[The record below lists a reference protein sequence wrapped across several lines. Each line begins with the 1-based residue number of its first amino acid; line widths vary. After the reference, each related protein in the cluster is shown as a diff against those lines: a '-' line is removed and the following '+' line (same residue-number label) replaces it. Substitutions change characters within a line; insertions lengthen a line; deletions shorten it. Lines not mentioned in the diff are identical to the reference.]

1 MRRFKDWI
9 ADWTEGVPLYGK
21 LLLLALMIMAL
32 VFGVIYPTVTSRK
45 GVRYNDRILVPG
57 TENGNTI
64 YSAEVN
70 GQLWRFTVTPDKV
83 VTFRC
88 GDKEYG
94 PYTVKEDPTAI
105 PEESSMASIMTGVEV
120 RKGEEILF
128 RGGICDFEGYTFRF
142 NEDGTS
148 ADFTITATLGN
159 GTTVDENGKVIDPME
174 PGAGMILRLVNGPEI
189 THKGHGGAW
198 FLGFFLSVVAGVYIL
213 FADELFRLKFIFV
226 ADNPEDIEP
235 SSLEL
240 GLRPVAW
247 TMLAVA
253 AFVIYMMG
261 LQ

>member
-45 GVRYNDRILVPG
+45 GVLYNDRILVPG

-70 GQLWRFTVTPDKV
+70 GELWRFTVTPDKV

-105 PEESSMASIMTGVEV
+105 PEESSMASLMTGVEV
-120 RKGEEILF
+120 RRGNEIIF
-128 RGGICDFEGYTFRF
+128 RGGVCDYGGYQFTFR
-142 NEDGTS
+142 EDGTS
-148 ADFTITATLGN
+148 IDFVTSVN
-159 GTTVDENGKVIDPME
+159 GVMIDERGEAIDPME
-174 PGAGMILRLVNGPEI
+174 PGVRMILRMVDGPEI

-253 AFVIYMMG
+253 AFVIYVMG